1 MTHRH
6 NKSLCLAIL
15 SDNSD
20 VQALFLAK
28 TTQTT
33 SVRHA
38 STCADDTWGIPHAC
52 VMLQLSTRFKREV
65 HLINTCA
72 MSDVATWCS
81 SPWPQGPTRKCC
93 SSNTSNK
100 NKRIKHN
107 ARRGPTGV
115 RGCRCSHSKNGHA
128 LPRPEKSRV
137 FQFESSVA
145 RRHLSHLLNLFRE
158 TALEAA
164 SLHNALP
171 FFFSAPTQTAFT

>member
-38 STCADDTWGIPHAC
+38 STRADDTRDPTC
-52 VMLQLSTRFKREV
+52 VCDAATFYKIQTRSASDQ
-65 HLINTCA
+65 HLGN
-72 MSDVATWCS
+72 V
-81 SPWPQGPTRKCC
+81 G
-93 SSNTSNK
+93 
-100 NKRIKHN
+100 
-107 ARRGPTGV
+107 
-115 RGCRCSHSKNGHA
+115 CSHMVL
-128 LPRPEKSRV
+128 LPLAPGTNSGSAAPATQATRIMLEDDLQEFEDAAVLIQKTGTPFHGQKKVAFFSLNRV
-137 FQFESSVA
+137 WQGRISS
-145 RRHLSHLLNLFRE
+145 SQLFRE